1 MTVETL
7 EQMAKSIGISPDRLL
22 LQLKNA
28 GIPVSKAS
36 DTISAEQKRAYLDFL
51 EQKHGEPASSEP
63 KKITLKRKSVSEIK
77 VQRSSG
83 QKGTVSV
90 VRKKRHVY
98 VKREP
103 SVDTPDEPIL
113 TEIQPEL
120 EKTVAESGHPDLNLT
135 ESMVAETKE
144 KSEKSTKKTT
154 KEKAAEVST
163 TTEQTIAAPGV
174 AANANISD
182 EFIAV
187 TPSHPQTV
195 DHTATTSGIA
205 AKPLEEKT
213 ETAKHKSRGREA
225 GLDDET
231 GGRAGRNKPKLR
243 AETQDW
249 RKIKDLPKVGTT
261 INLTT
266 EESEEEE
273 RPVFSGRRHRSRPKF
288 RESQETVKLKKDMQK
303 KHIFEKP
310 TGPLIREVNIGET
323 ITVAELAQQM
333 SAKSGDVIKALM
345 KMGVMATINQ
355 SLDQATAMLIAEELG
370 HTVKLVKDNTVED
383 TLTLQLEQGTGELHT
398 RPPVVT
404 VMGHVDHGKTSL
416 LDYIRRT
423 RVAAKEAGGI
433 TQHIGAYHVE
443 TSRGV
448 LTFLDTPGHAAFT
461 AMRARGVKCTDIVV
475 LVVAADDGVM
485 PQTIEAIRHAQA
497 ANVPIVVAINK
508 IDKASAD
515 LNRIHNDLAQHGIL
529 PESWGGDVMFYPVS
543 AKEGTGVDALLE
555 GLALQAE
562 VLELKAPNTGPAK
575 GVVLE
580 ARLDKGRGPV
590 ASVLIQSGTLRQGD
604 MLLAGMEFGR
614 VRAMINE
621 VGQSVTS
628 VGPSMPVE
636 VLGLSGAPGAGDEFT
651 VVSDERKAREI
662 ALHRQSKKRHDRMQR
677 HEVSKLEGIFDRI
690 KQGELKNL
698 KIVLKT
704 DVQGSLGALSE
715 ALESLSTEQVKVK
728 IIAAGVGGINESDVS
743 LAIASGAIL
752 IGFNVR
758 ADATARRLAE
768 TESLEINY
776 YSIIY
781 EVVDGVKRAINGLLG
796 PEFKERILGLA
807 EVRDVFRSAKLG
819 AIAGC
824 MVTEGIVKR
833 GFPIRV
839 LRDNVVVYQGE
850 LESLRRF
857 KEDASEVRSGT
868 ECGIGVKNYND
879 VRAGDQIEVYE
890 TIQVNRE

>member
-1 MTVETL
+1 MTVETV
-7 EQMAKSIGISPDRLL
+7 EQMAKSIGIAPDRLL

-28 GIPVSKAS
+28 GIPVGNTSEAV
-36 DTISAEQKRAYLDFL
+36 TAEQKRAYLDFL
-51 EQKHGEPASSEP
+51 EQKHGETPSGEP

-77 VQRSSG
+77 VQRSGG

-103 SVDTPDEPIL
+103 SQDAALEPIL
-113 TEIQPEL
+113 TEVPAE
-120 EKTVAESGHPDLNLT
+120 VASEA
-135 ESMVAETKE
+135 AETKQTE
-144 KSEKSTKKTT
+144 QHNAAATATVV
-154 KEKAAEVST
+154 EKAAETSSKENLVNIVEPSA
-163 TTEQTIAAPGV
+163 EGGSPAIEVLENAV
-174 AANANISD
+174 A
-182 EFIAV
+182 
-187 TPSHPQTV
+187 TPKS
-195 DHTATTSGIA
+195 I
-205 AKPLEEKT
+205 EEKP
-213 ETAKHKSRGREA
+213 ESGKHKGRGRNSSMEDEA
-225 GLDDET
+225 
-231 GGRAGRNKPKLR
+231 AGRGRHKPKIR
-243 AETQDW
+243 TEAPPDW

-261 INLTT
+261 INLADDV
-266 EESEEEE
+266 EEEE
-273 RPVFSGRRHRSRPKF
+273 RPAYSGRRHRPKKF
-288 RESQETVKLKKDMQK
+288 RDSQETVKLKKDLQK
-303 KHIFEKP
+303 KHVFEKP
-310 TGPLIREVNIGET
+310 VGPLVREVNIGET
-323 ITVAELAQQM
+323 ITVSELAQQM

-355 SLDQATAMLIAEELG
+355 SLDQATAVLLAEELG
-370 HTVKLVKDNTVED
+370 HTIKLVKDNTIED
-383 TLTLQLEQGTGELHT
+383 TLTEQLEKATGELQT
-398 RPPVVT
+398 RPPIVT

-423 RVAAKEAGGI
+423 RVVAKEAGGI

-485 PQTIEAIRHAQA
+485 PQTVEAIQHAQA
-497 ANVPIVVAINK
+497 ANVPIVVALNK
-508 IDKASAD
+508 IDKAGAD
-515 LNRIHNDLAQHGIL
+515 LNRIHNDLAQHGIV

-543 AKEGTGVDALLE
+543 AKEGTGIDALLE

-562 VLELKAPNTGPAK
+562 VLELKAPTTGPAK

-590 ASVLIQSGTLRQGD
+590 ASVLIQNGTLKQGD
-604 MLLAGMEFGR
+604 MILAGLEYGR

-621 VGQSVTS
+621 VGKQVTE

-636 VLGLSGAPGAGDEFT
+636 VLGLSGTPAAGDEFI
-651 VVSDERKAREI
+651 VVADERKAREI

-677 HEVSKLEGIFDRI
+677 HEVSTLEGIFDRI

-698 KIVLKT
+698 RIVLKA
-704 DVQGSLGALSE
+704 DVQGSVGALSE
-715 ALESLSTEQVKVK
+715 ALEGLSTDQVKVK
-728 IIAAGVGGINESDVS
+728 IISAGVGGINESDVS
-743 LAIASGAIL
+743 LAMASAAIL

-768 TESLEINY
+768 NESFEINY

-781 EVVDGVKRAINGLLG
+781 EVVDGVQRAINGLLG

-824 MVTEGIVKR
+824 MVIEGTVKR

-839 LRDNVVVYQGE
+839 LRDNVVIYQGE

-857 KEDASEVRSGT
+857 KEDATEVRNGT

-879 VRAGDQIEVYE
+879 VKVGDQIEVYE
-890 TIQVNRE
+890 TVQVNRE

>member
-1 MTVETL
+1 MTVETV
-7 EQMAKSIGISPDRLL
+7 EQMAKSIGIDSDRLL

-28 GIPVSKAS
+28 GIPVSEAGDKVTA
-36 DTISAEQKRAYLDFL
+36 AQKRAYLDFL
-51 EQKHGEPASSEP
+51 EQKHGETASTEP

-98 VKREP
+98 VKREQTA
-103 SVDTPDEPIL
+103 DTTEEPVL
-113 TEIQPEL
+113 TEIQPE
-120 EKTVAESGHPDLNLT
+120 NLSPSPALAQ
-135 ESMVAETKE
+135 EPEPKEAGPIENAAALPSKE
-144 KSEKSTKKTT
+144 KGKASESAQSDNTELGSAANLATAA
-154 KEKAAEVST
+154 KAE
-163 TTEQTIAAPGV
+163 PGV
-174 AANANISD
+174 AIS
-182 EFIAV
+182 
-187 TPSHPQTV
+187 
-195 DHTATTSGIA
+195 
-205 AKPLEEKT
+205 KPEEKPDSF
-213 ETAKHKSRGREA
+213 KHKGRGRDLS
-225 GLDDET
+225 LDDEV
-231 GGRAGRNKPKLR
+231 GRGRNKPKIR
-243 AETQDW
+243 TEDEDTDW
-249 RKIKDLPKVGTT
+249 RKLKDLPKPGST
-261 INLTT
+261 ISLSDELET
-266 EESEEEE
+266 EE
-273 RPVFSGRRHRSRPKF
+273 RPSFAGRRHRPKF
-288 RESQETVKLKKDMQK
+288 KHKVSPETTKLKKDMQK
-303 KHIFEKP
+303 KHVFEKP
-310 TGPLIREVNIGET
+310 TGPLVREVNIPET

-333 SAKSGDVIKALM
+333 SAKSSDVIKTLM

-355 SLDQATAMLIAEELG
+355 VLDQATAVLLAEELG
-370 HTVKLVKDNTVED
+370 HTVNMVKDNTVED
-383 TLTLQLEQGTGELHT
+383 SLTLQIEHAATGELHP
-398 RPPVVT
+398 RPPIIT

-433 TQHIGAYHVE
+433 TQHIGAYHVD
-443 TSRGV
+443 TSRGA

-485 PQTIEAIRHAQA
+485 PQTIEAIKHAQA
-497 ANVPIVVAINK
+497 AQVPIVVAVNK
-508 IDKASAD
+508 IDKSGAD
-515 LNRIHNDLAQHGIL
+515 LNRIHNDLSQHGIV

-543 AKEGTGVDALLE
+543 AKEGTGIDALLE

-562 VLELKAPNTGPAK
+562 VLELKTPITGPAN
-575 GVVLE
+575 GAVLE

-590 ASVLIQSGTLRQGD
+590 ASLLIQSGTLKQGD
-604 MLLAGMEFGR
+604 MLLAGLEFGR

-621 VGQSVTS
+621 LGQNITS

-636 VLGLSGAPGAGDEFT
+636 VLGLSGTPMAGDEFI

-677 HEVSKLEGIFDRI
+677 HEVSTLEGIFDRI

-698 KIVLKT
+698 KIVLKA

-715 ALESLSTEQVKVK
+715 ALEGLSTDKVKVK
-728 IIAAGVGGINESDVS
+728 IISSGVGGINESDVS
-743 LAIASGAIL
+743 LAMASAAIL
-752 IGFNVR
+752 MGFNVR

-768 TESLEINY
+768 SESVEINY

-824 MVTEGIVKR
+824 MVTEGSVKR
-833 GFPIRV
+833 GYPIRV

-879 VRAGDQIEVYE
+879 VKVGDQIEVYE